1 MFCCSRAQKK
11 TETEPKPIINLEFNR
26 LKRIVLLP
34 TYYYVHHTTPSP
46 TIIPPLRRPLFMISV
61 EIDYSWEL
69 FFRELN
75 SDSRL
80 DFLPFF
86 DSFFTFSSL
95 SGFSVT
101 SCFLSDFL
109 ESSFLDLWWWW
120 WDLDGFWSVNNF
132 TLWTYQHTV
141 WKFHHFSVTQI
152 LRELNFDESRS
163 PKIAIFCLFGLW
175 ILIFWWISAFKECKN

>member
-1 MFCCSRAQKK
+1 MIPLFFYISLLCITIIIECFAAAGPKK
-11 TETEPKPIINLEFNR
+11 NRTEPKPIINLEFNR
-26 LKRIVLLP
+26 FKRIVLLP
-34 TYYYVHHTTPSP
+34 TYYYVHHTTTFP

-69 FFRELN
+69 FLRELN

-86 DSFFTFSSL
+86 DSFFSFSSL

-120 WDLDGFWSVNNF
+120 WDLEGFCSVTNF
-132 TLWTYQHTV
+132 TSSYQHI
-141 WKFHHFSVTQI
+141 HSVQI
-152 LRELNFDESRS
+152 LVFFFHSD
-163 PKIAIFCLFGLW
+163 FTW
-175 ILIFWWISAFKECKN
+175 IEFWKV